1 MPVLTRF
8 LVAFN
13 GTRPHQGNGTV
24 LPPGAYVQPI
34 EDEVLWWKYTV
45 GAVGLLAGIGACITG
60 VYLCVVK
67 WQERAARQA
76 SGAAPGAALPSDA
89 PGPVEDYYEL
99 GAFNDPPPPY
109 QASGAGI
116 EPQQGRPER
125 DEGDMDNVGRRI
137 PHIARQ
143 LGDSADAPTP
153 PAMTVSREHA

>member
-1 MPVLTRF
+1 M
-8 LVAFN
+8 
-13 GTRPHQGNGTV
+13 
-24 LPPGAYVQPI
+24 QPI

-45 GAVGLLAGIGACITG
+45 GAVGLLAGIGACVTG

-76 SGAAPGAALPSDA
+76 CMWLTIHALHVLYVACHTVTRADFVLAGAVPVAALPSDA
-89 PGPVEDYYEL
+89 PGPVEDDYEL

-116 EPQQGRPER
+116 EPQQGRPGRNE
-125 DEGDMDNVGRRI
+125 DDMDNVGRQI

-143 LGDSADAPTP
+143 VGDSADAPTP
-153 PAMTVSREHA
+153 PAMTVNSEHA